1 MALDVL
7 TETGYRC
14 AVPTCRGIIVLDL
27 HHIVPVRAGGSNIAD
42 NLLALCP
49 TCHALFERGT
59 ISPASITAWK
69 AFLRSLTRA
78 YDHRTLDLLWF
89 LKKVPTF
96 SCSADGVV
104 SFAPLVGAGLA
115 ELQLSQ
121 QGFNAM
127 VGIRL
132 SKEGE
137 RLLEAWKGADGAF
150 LREPRPG
157 AISQ

>member
-7 TETGYRC
+7 TEAGYRC

-27 HHIVPVRAGGSNIAD
+27 HHIVPVRAGGSNVAG

-59 ISPASITAWK
+59 ISPESIATWK
-69 AFLRSLTRA
+69 TFLRSLTRA
-78 YDHRTLDLLWF
+78 YDHRMLDLLWF

-96 SCSADGVV
+96 SCSADGAV